1 MKKLKYLFLLLS
13 VLTIISCSSD
23 DNSTTGDIEG
33 EWKADSWHVS
43 GTMEGGSFT
52 MNGIDMSEITV
63 TFNQDGTYISDGE
76 YFTVLVE
83 FSMDGMEFSN
93 EITNDNPFSSGTWQ
107 KDGDN
112 LIIKNTGDTEV
123 YNYHIDRLTSNRLD
137 VSLDNYRIVEDGI
150 ETTVK
155 AEMGFRR

>member
-1 MKKLKYLFLLLS
+1 M
-13 VLTIISCSSD
+13 SD
-23 DNSTTGDIEG
+23 
-33 EWKADSWHVS
+33 
-43 GTMEGGSFT
+43 
-52 MNGIDMSEITV
+52 ITV

-83 FSMDGMEFSN
+83 FSIDGMEFSN
-93 EITNDNPFSSGTWQ
+93 QITNDNPFSSGTWQ